1 MVFPSSPGKLFKII
15 PIGDLG
21 AIKNFKDMATEK
33 NSKGSVK
40 NFFSACWKVVENI
53 GKGILITIILIGM
66 ILFWFNPIFFLPISL
81 LAPKAAADS
90 LYDLD
95 IEIFSDFWRAF
106 YQPWVALLPMRWKKH
121 FMAVRGISEYS
132 PCSQV
137 KYYRNVAFSDEEK
150 QDVVGKMSSEA
161 TDLLWKKGS
170 DLDRI
175 ILVKAGYRPNMEQ
188 LERLNNGVL
197 DHVLH
202 SYLRR
207 YTPSDEL
214 LEMMMRHELKPYFI
228 SSAEKSG
235 LSARVINKVFQDK
248 DEKFVENVKQ
258 ALQRYSERQV
268 VLRTQNMPNLGEKE
282 WKLFLKDMEGKEIT
296 PAAQKAMKLWQY
308 IEYHDAGFMLA
319 PMVIE
324 YFLSYGVE
332 DICARI
338 FTYEPDESFTDK
350 AKAFVA
356 ANPKLKSLQMNH
368 AGKEN
373 RGA

>member
-40 NFFSACWKVVENI
+40 NFFGACWKVVENI

-66 ILFWFNPIFFLPISL
+66 FLFWFNPIFFLPISL

-150 QDVVGKMSSEA
+150 QDVAGKMSSEA

-188 LERLNNGVL
+188 LERLSNGVL

-350 AKAFVA
+350 ARAFVA

>member
-40 NFFSACWKVVENI
+40 KFFSACWKVVENI

-106 YQPWVALLPMRWKKH
+106 YQPWVAILPMRWKKH
-121 FMAVRGISEYS
+121 FMAVQGISEYS

-188 LERLNNGVL
+188 LER
-197 DHVLH
+197 
-202 SYLRR
+202 
-207 YTPSDEL
+207 
-214 LEMMMRHELKPYFI
+214 
-228 SSAEKSG
+228 
-235 LSARVINKVFQDK
+235 
-248 DEKFVENVKQ
+248 
-258 ALQRYSERQV
+258 
-268 VLRTQNMPNLGEKE
+268 
-282 WKLFLKDMEGKEIT
+282 
-296 PAAQKAMKLWQY
+296 
-308 IEYHDAGFMLA
+308 
-319 PMVIE
+319 
-324 YFLSYGVE
+324 
-332 DICARI
+332 
-338 FTYEPDESFTDK
+338 
-350 AKAFVA
+350 
-356 ANPKLKSLQMNH
+356 
-368 AGKEN
+368 
-373 RGA
+373 